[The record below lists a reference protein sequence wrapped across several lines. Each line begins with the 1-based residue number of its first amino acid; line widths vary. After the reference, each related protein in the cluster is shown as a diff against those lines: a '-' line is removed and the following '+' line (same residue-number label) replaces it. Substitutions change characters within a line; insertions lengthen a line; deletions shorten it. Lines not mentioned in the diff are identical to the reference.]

1 MLHFVEMLYNQNRE
15 FHCLIEKA
23 TVMTDADLALQVYE
37 AGPLTVVGFGGAQV
51 LDQVNLAHCREELMS
66 LIKEHDCKTLAFD
79 LAGVRLVPSGFLGL
93 MASMRDL
100 GVEVQV
106 YNPSDDVREVLEIT
120 KLNAVISIHEVD
132 P

>member
-1 MLHFVEMLYNQNRE
+1 
-15 FHCLIEKA
+15 
-23 TVMTDADLALQVYE
+23 MTDADVSLQVYE
-37 AGPLTVVGFGGAQV
+37 AGTLTVVGFGGLQII
-51 LDQVNLAHCREELMS
+51 DQVNVANCREELTS

-79 LAGVRLVPSGFLGL
+79 LTGIRLVPSGFLGL

-106 YNPSDDVREVLEIT
+106 YNPSADVREVLEIT
-120 KLNAVISIHEVD
+120 HLDAVISIHEVD